1 MGAVGNG
8 YRKETRDGNVRWII
22 DFRFRDKR
30 GRPER
35 YRRDARVQTAAGA
48 RAEAERLM
56 RYAAEHG
63 TLVADARRVLGTKI
77 LRARPAALSSGDR
90 RALQAALRGRPA
102 GRSRE
107 RTPRCD
113 RGT

>member
-1 MGAVGNG
+1 MSVRGGLV
-8 YRKETRDGNVRWII
+8 RKVVRGGEPRWVI

-30 GRPER
+30 GRSER

-63 TLVADARRVLGTKI
+63 TL
-77 LRARPAALSSGDR
+77 AAEVEDR
-90 RALQAALRGRPA
+90 K
-102 GRSRE
+102 SVV
-107 RTPRCD
+107 
-113 RGT
+113 